1 MSCMDPWVVTRVQW
15 HKFSIA
21 DTQFGNGRRLD
32 GLGGAKLTWGIRGS
46 RFRCCLLQLSLLV
59 LSTECSLPELSN
71 ACDAPSSSAFLELA
85 NGDPVWECAKVSL
98 TPGFWQTDTFKQNGV
113 AAQKKTRHR
122 APCGDLRFSPG
133 RRPQRFGRASCP
145 SLPGLPICGRLVGG
159 VFLFCCPPFFL

>member
-32 GLGGAKLTWGIRGS
+32 GLGGAKLTCGIRGS

-59 LSTECSLPELSN
+59 RSTECSLPELSN

-98 TPGFWQTDTFKQNGV
+98 TPGFWQTDTFNQNGV
-113 AAQKKTRHR
+113 AAKKKNEAQSTMRGSSVFARPPPAALWAGFLSIFARVAHLR
-122 APCGDLRFSPG
+122 AAGG
-133 RRPQRFGRASCP
+133 RCF
-145 SLPGLPICGRLVGG
+145 
-159 VFLFCCPPFFL
+159 FCFPPFFW